1 MIGVSLGVV
10 DFMQRRSLLLSPSQV
25 SVEAFR
31 PKWVVCGGYERKR
44 RREPGGVRGVSGR
57 HSEGGAGEASVL
69 WSRVPVELNRPVAVG
84 GEGGVS
90 DVSQGR
96 VRRR

>member
-1 MIGVSLGVV
+1 M
-10 DFMQRRSLLLSPSQV
+10 R
-25 SVEAFR
+25 VEAFR
-31 PKWVVCGGYERKR
+31 PKWVVCGGCERKGC
-44 RREPGGVRGVSGR
+44 REPGGVRGVSGR
-57 HSEGGAGEASVL
+57 HSGGRAGEASAVL
-69 WSRVPVELNRPVAVG
+69 SRVPLELHRPVAVG

>member
-10 DFMQRRSLLLSPSQV
+10 DLVQRRSLLLSPSQV
-25 SVEAFR
+25 RVEAFR
-31 PKWVVCGGYERKR
+31 PKWVVCGGCERKR

-57 HSEGGAGEASVL
+57 HSGGRAGEASAVL
-69 WSRVPVELNRPVAVG
+69 SRVPLELHRPVADG

-96 VRRR
+96 VRR